1 MASLTPKQQRFVQE
15 YLVDLNAAA
24 AARRTGYCV
33 RTSAE
38 AAKAG
43 WRLLQ
48 HEAVREAVR
57 EAMLERQ
64 KRTELS
70 ADYVLSNLREIVERS
85 MQRAPVLT
93 RRGEQL
99 TDAQGRHV
107 WRFDGRTASRAL
119 ELLGR
124 HLGMFAERVRPER
137 GGAIS
142 VSWEEESAAP
152 SASEKGAE
160 TGAVSA
166 QVGSGGRNAAEN
178 VSEAAEEGGSAPGD

>member
-1 MASLTPKQQRFVQE
+1 MAALTPKQQRFVQE

-24 AARRTGYCV
+24 AARRTGYRV

-48 HEAVREAVR
+48 HKAVREAVR

-99 TDAQGRHV
+99 TDAEGRHV

-124 HLGMFAERVRPER
+124 HLGMFADRVRPER
-137 GGAIS
+137 GGSIS
-142 VSWEEESAAP
+142 ISWEEGPE
-152 SASEKGAE
+152 ASSSGEEGGEAKALPAE
-160 TGAVSA
+160 TVS
-166 QVGSGGRNAAEN
+166 VGREPLGSE
-178 VSEAAEEGGSAPGD
+178 SEAAAEGGEVSGG